1 MLNGHYQED
10 FNELD
15 GLFSLSDLT
24 EFDMGKYTMK
34 VLSGSGTD
42 RLYRLK
48 PDHAAG
54 LMNTMAIYREK
65 QLFCDVALR
74 IQGQRHLA
82 HKIVLASASSYFAGM
97 FGPAG
102 HLEARTTQD
111 IDLSKLIP
119 CPQAMHLILNFL
131 YTSEIQL
138 NDDSVSEGGISR
150 KNSFDF
156 LLFVGFAGY
165 CMCNSFIT

>member
-10 FNELD
+10 FNEINELD
-15 GLFSLSDLT
+15 GLFSLNDLG

-34 VLSGSGTD
+34 LLSGSGTD

-48 PDHAAG
+48 SDHASG
-54 LMNTMAIYREK
+54 MMNAMAMYREK
-65 QLFCDVALR
+65 QLFCDVTLR
-74 IQGQRHLA
+74 VQGQRHLA
-82 HKIVLASASSYFAGM
+82 HKIVLASASSYFASM

-111 IDLSKLIP
+111 IDLSKLIE
-119 CPQAMHLILNFL
+119 CPNAMQSILTFL

-138 NDDSVSEGGISR
+138 NDQCVSARTRDWERIIVVL
-150 KNSFDF
+150 FP
-156 LLFVGFAGY
+156 LLRSCRF
-165 CMCNSFIT
+165 